1 MSQKQVGCEYIVHED
16 GIHEFI
22 FHVASHQAVDT
33 FMEQVSS
40 IFDSA
45 SVNETVCV
53 IIDLSES
60 GLPSL
65 RYAMAKTKQRTNQ
78 YFKDRAEDP
87 KHLTYIALVSN
98 NSIIQTF
105 KFFMEQL
112 ARGNTRMKI
121 CADRKT
127 AMVWLQEQSEGVHLA

>member
-1 MSQKQVGCEYIVHED
+1 MSQKQVGCEYILHDD

-40 IFDSA
+40 IFDSVA
-45 SVNETVCV
+45 VNETVSLV
-53 IIDLSES
+53 IDLSES

-78 YFKDRAEDP
+78 YFTDRAESP
-87 KHLTYIALVSN
+87 KHLVHIALIST

-121 CADRKT
+121 CANRED
-127 AMVWLQEQSEGVHLA
+127 AMQWLEDHAVNVM